1 MAVVMPL
8 FSPTFTDESW
18 TEQLKAKAI
27 PKLQQLD
34 KMLEGQDFLLGY
46 LTIADIRLFSI
57 VQMVQ
62 KGKPEILEGMNNVV
76 RHADKTMM
84 EV

>member
-27 PKLQQLD
+27 PKLQ
-34 KMLEGQDFLLGY
+34 
-46 LTIADIRLFSI
+46 
-57 VQMVQ
+57 
-62 KGKPEILEGMNNVV
+62 
-76 RHADKTMM
+76 
-84 EV
+84 